1 MVVIA
6 LYNLT
11 GHSITGYAYN
21 MLPEMGF
28 PKQKS
33 TSKLVPALAVA
44 VGLLFT
50 FTTGLAGYKI
60 GTHKTTVDDHDDTM
74 TSSITLPKD
83 ATVTAECEAA
93 RGKQYILPKDIPM
106 GPIYD
111 VHNGK
116 VVAIEYLVGHD
127 ELENKSEMFKD
138 LALPKA
144 DYDHISIMPTA
155 AHAGLNEAHFHVVS
169 YLIPQS
175 EADKIT
181 CSSSSTSSDMNTM
194 DSMSESH

>member
-6 LYNLT
+6 LCNLT

-33 TSKLVPALAVA
+33 TGKLVPVLTVA

-50 FTTGLAGYKI
+50 FTIGLAGYKI
-60 GTHKTTVDDHDDTM
+60 GTHKTDAEDHEDTM
-74 TSSITLPKD
+74 TSSIALPKD
-83 ATVTAECEAA
+83 ATVTADCEAA

-111 VHNGK
+111 VHDGK
-116 VVAIEYLVGHD
+116 VVAIEYLIGQD
-127 ELENKSEMFKD
+127 ELANKSDMFKD

-144 DYDHISIMPTA
+144 DYDHISILPTA
-155 AHAGLNEAHFHVVS
+155 AHAGLNESHFHAVA
-169 YLIPQS
+169 YLIPQH

-181 CSSSSTSSDMNTM
+181 CSSNSSSDMNAM